1 LLFTQRKVMVV
12 AVPTPTAT
20 QALAGLLLDEPLEQV
35 VRRLRD
41 QGMSWQRVAD
51 HIANDTGG
59 VIRANRET
67 YRLWFGA
74 QPTLRV
80 NND

>member
-1 LLFTQRKVMVV
+1 MVRFM
-12 AVPTPTAT
+12 PTPTAT

-51 HIANDTGG
+51 RITNDTDG
-59 VIRANRET
+59 IIKANRET
-67 YRLWFGA
+67 YRLWFGP
-74 QPTLRV
+74 QPALSA